1 MLLSAEAMRLFLVIC
16 LVGMALLAVFYLSRR
31 RLSLLGYIGWGLLA
45 VLLPLAGPFIVLLA
59 RPGKK
64 T

>member
-1 MLLSAEAMRLFLVIC
+1 MLLSAEAMRLLLVIC
-16 LVGMALLAVFYLSRR
+16 LVSMALLAVFYLSRR
-31 RLSLLGYIGWGLLA
+31 RLSPVGYIGWGLLA

-64 T
+64 I

>member
-1 MLLSAEAMRLFLVIC
+1 MLLSAEAMRVLLVIC
-16 LVGMALLAVFYLSRR
+16 VVSMALLAVFYLSRR

-64 T
+64 I